1 MFLSTL
7 TDSSFLVMFRDFW
20 IALCTQMQTYRD
32 VFLYLERTYLQ
43 KEDNRTFWELTMEL
57 VKSKLSNGVR
67 ERLVAGTL
75 DLIHQDRI
83 NDRTDQKDLIAKMIH
98 VMLALNFYKQ
108 FESGFFSQT
117 RDFFKQNAKENF
129 ILQNVSEAHA

>member
-1 MFLSTL
+1 MRLDQVFLSTL

-108 FESGFFSQT
+108 FESGFFS
-117 RDFFKQNAKENF
+117 FCN
-129 ILQNVSEAHA
+129 